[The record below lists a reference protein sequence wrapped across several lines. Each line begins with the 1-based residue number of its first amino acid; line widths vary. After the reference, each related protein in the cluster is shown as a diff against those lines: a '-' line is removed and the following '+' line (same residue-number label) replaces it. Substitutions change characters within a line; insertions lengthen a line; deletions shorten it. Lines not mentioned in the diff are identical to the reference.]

1 MEYDKRLILILA
13 FTCTKYRLNTDDYR
27 IKNYYLPTTLS
38 IVDCGVIH
46 SYGKNIFYLFHNF
59 NLVEYDRNF
68 ELLKTAHLE
77 ILKKISDPFFHVL
90 NKKKCRSECD
100 KNIKIFFYMYLN
112 VVVIAEVIHLKGKFK
127 RN

>member
-27 IKNYYLPTTLS
+27 IENYYLSTTLS

-90 NKKKCRSECD
+90 NKKNVD
-100 KNIKIFFYMYLN
+100 QNVTKIM
-112 VVVIAEVIHLKGKFK
+112 KFSFTCI
-127 RN
+127 